1 VLTGKPSFNWNGKAK
16 TMWTKEMMAALEADG
31 EKLRQLTGE
40 EHGPFEILA
49 LVTALLK
56 DRNQMNG
63 GELATETSLA
73 AVAAAEALLD
83 KRRARATL

>member
-1 VLTGKPSFNWNGKAK
+1 MIHHKRKARK
-16 TMWTKEMMAALEADG
+16 MIEDALVTELF
-31 EKLRQLTGE
+31 EK
-40 EHGPFEILA
+40 LA

-63 GELATETSLA
+63 CELATETSLA